1 MERIGKYLILFISV
15 FIVGISTIKAE
26 SEYYKHV
33 WSYDWNAGNM
43 SGIIDSIDTEDGYL
57 AVGFTNGNNIKANI
71 LYFNKKGEFVS
82 EETYKNTKLAKI
94 IKEDGKYYAFGKNER
109 NNTYVVLTLNSKGKI
124 QDSFEYEAYNSLSD
138 AEDDAFYV
146 VSGKSQF
153 FIMDFW
159 YFSYYDEQRVIV
171 IDKKFNEDDCYDVPR
186 YDWDEEM
193 EESLKQFTDLHE
205 FYMHYAFDWDGSTN
219 EDVTDS
225 IPYKGGFLV
234 TRVEYNNQE
243 SIMWYEKDGEPVW
256 EKELGHVFAKAVIP
270 YGDVIIASLGS
281 WDSEEVNFGVFDT
294 KGNLLEKDDI
304 YNYYPKN
311 GDFYPEFFVELEDGF
326 ITASTKDSNPLA
338 TQLMYFSKPYKIE
351 VKTDGNGTITAEKT
365 SFKNFEVKFTV
376 TPKEGYVLDVVK
388 VTDASGNVVY
398 FKDYTFTMPSAD
410 VIIEAKFKKIV
421 IPVNPETMSN
431 ITMIGL
437 SLLSIV
443 AFVITINYAKKLKW
457 LK

>member
-1 MERIGKYLILFISV
+1 M
-15 FIVGISTIKAE
+15 
-26 SEYYKHV
+26 
-33 WSYDWNAGNM
+33 
-43 SGIIDSIDTEDGYL
+43 
-57 AVGFTNGNNIKANI
+57 
-71 LYFNKKGEFVS
+71 
-82 EETYKNTKLAKI
+82 
-94 IKEDGKYYAFGKNER
+94 
-109 NNTYVVLTLNSKGKI
+109 
-124 QDSFEYEAYNSLSD
+124 
-138 AEDDAFYV
+138 
-146 VSGKSQF
+146 
-153 FIMDFW
+153 
-159 YFSYYDEQRVIV
+159 
-171 IDKKFNEDDCYDVPR
+171 
-186 YDWDEEM
+186 
-193 EESLKQFTDLHE
+193 
-205 FYMHYAFDWDGSTN
+205 
-219 EDVTDS
+219 
-225 IPYKGGFLV
+225 
-234 TRVEYNNQE
+234 EYNNQE

-398 FKDYTFTMPSAD
+398 FKDYTFTMPSAN
-410 VIIEAKFKKIV
+410 VTIEATFVKDTNASESAEKPEEKNPKTGAYISYVIFSTAILIGIGIIALEKNHKNKIWK
-421 IPVNPETMSN
+421 I
-431 ITMIGL
+431 
-437 SLLSIV
+437 
-443 AFVITINYAKKLKW
+443 
-457 LK
+457 